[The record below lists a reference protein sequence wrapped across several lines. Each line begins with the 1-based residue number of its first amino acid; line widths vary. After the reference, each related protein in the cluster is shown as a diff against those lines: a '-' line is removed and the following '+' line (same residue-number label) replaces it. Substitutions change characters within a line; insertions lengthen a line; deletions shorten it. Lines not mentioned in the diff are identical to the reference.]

1 MELTNQLQCSTAP
14 TVLNSVGSEPSQCA
28 NYYICIISSG
38 NNEHDNQLVDE
49 YTMNDI
55 QVKDENIHYFSHTLV
70 TIDDIVTI
78 ATRHN
83 YKFRIYSR
91 EIVPKKMKEFEHPM
105 LPAEITNDP
114 LHT

>member
-1 MELTNQLQCSTAP
+1 
-14 TVLNSVGSEPSQCA
+14 
-28 NYYICIISSG
+28 
-38 NNEHDNQLVDE
+38 
-49 YTMNDI
+49 MNDI

-91 EIVPKKMKEFEHPM
+91 EIVPKKNERV
-105 LPAEITNDP
+105 
-114 LHT
+114 